1 MSFLDD
7 LQAVGLPVLHPQGA
21 DALQQLLGG
30 AKTPLSPLKPGQ
42 LDYNGT
48 YQLIGQLHL
57 LHRLALLGVGDAW
70 PQSPFGPSGQK
81 DFF

>member
-7 LQAVGLPVLHPQGA
+7 VQAVGLPVLHPQGA

-30 AKTPLSPLKPGQ
+30 AKTPSVLLNLGN
-42 LDYNGT
+42 LVITGT
-48 YQLIGQLHL
+48 YQLVGQLHL
-57 LHRLALLGVGDAW
+57 LHRLALLGVGDAC

-81 DFF
+81 D